1 MKWKRAWRGE
11 GGVAAS
17 VGYDK
22 VKEAG
27 RKDQRGGERSS
38 ASEVRY
44 ARRAVSAK

>member
-1 MKWKRAWRGE
+1 MRWKRAWQGE
-11 GGVAAS
+11 GGAAAS
-17 VGYDK
+17 AGYDK

-44 ARRAVSAK
+44 ARRVALAK